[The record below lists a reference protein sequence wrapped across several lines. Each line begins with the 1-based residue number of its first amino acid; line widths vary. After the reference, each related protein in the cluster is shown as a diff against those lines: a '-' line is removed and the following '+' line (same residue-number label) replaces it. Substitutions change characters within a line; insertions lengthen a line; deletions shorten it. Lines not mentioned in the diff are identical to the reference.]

1 MGYKSYTLGFSG
13 AAACPP
19 CMKNASLFW
28 YSDIWGLS
36 DRGGPAPA
44 LANQFL
50 RRVLTRENAFHTET
64 NPAGPLTPLP
74 PLWGSHTL
82 GPKCL
87 ALTASGPGP
96 ENPGQPLHPR
106 ACSDYSRQ
114 PVRGRLTLRCPFL
127 LTETTVKAPAHVLP
141 LTPSAPDRPWCGGA
155 SSWGPCPVWRPLLL
169 GSTGDK
175 LCFPLQ
181 SSPDVL
187 ASPCLNNTKA
197 LYLKHS
203 LSWFS

>member
-28 YSDIWGLS
+28 YSDICGLS

-127 LTETTVKAPAHVLP
+127 LTETTVKAPAHVFPSLPLP
-141 LTPSAPDRPWCGGA
+141 LTGPGVEALPRGAPAPCGGP
-155 SSWGPCPVWRPLLL
+155 SSWGPRVTNCVFHCSHPPMYWPH
-169 GSTGDK
+169 
-175 LCFPLQ
+175 
-181 SSPDVL
+181 
-187 ASPCLNNTKA
+187 PCLNNTKA